1 MSGSTAAPDQLDER
15 LVRTS
20 PLRKLLGRPELGSV
34 VGAAA
39 VFLFFAIVADSFLQA
54 SSFGTVLYAASVL
67 GIMAAPVA
75 LLMIGGEFDL
85 SAGVMVTSSALISSM
100 FSYQMTANVWVGV
113 FVSLLVT
120 LAIGAFNGFMLTRT
134 KLPSFIIT
142 LGTFLMLTGLNL
154 GFTKLIS
161 GTVSTK
167 AIGDMEGFE
176 SARVLFAS
184 TLTLGGVEFK
194 VTILWWAALV
204 GIATWILLRTRF
216 GNWIFA
222 VGGEADA
229 ARAVGVPVIRTK
241 IGLYLGVAFAAWISG
256 QHLLFSYDVVQSG
269 EGVGNELTYIIAA
282 VIGGCLITGGYGSA
296 IGSAVGA
303 FIFGMTSKGIV
314 YAEWNPDWFKFFLG
328 AMLLL
333 ATLLNAW
340 VRKRAGGDNSSGNG
354 RVRRQS
360 AGRRWLEPDAHY
372 LLDRVKRQHPR
383 HHRAASS
390 PNWPARAMRCAS
402 SVLQDIGQWLG
413 VGIAN
418 LAAALDPSCFVI
430 GGGVSAAD
438 DLLIGPARD
447 AFKRSPHRPR
457 LPPRG
462 PGIAKAQLGPEAGMV
477 GAADLARLVARRF
490 RRANR
495 RRVERYERYAQIY
508 DQAASTIRNTRSTRT
523 VD

>member
-1 MSGSTAAPDQLDER
+1 MTATAQAPAPKADER
-15 LVRTS
+15 LVHTS
-20 PLRKLLGRPELGSV
+20 PLRKLMGRPELGSI
-34 VGAAA
+34 VGAIA
-39 VFLFFAIVADSFLQA
+39 VFLFFSIAADSFLRA
-54 SSFGTVLYAASVL
+54 SSFGTVLYAASTI
-67 GIMAAPVA
+67 GIMAVPVA

-120 LAIGAFNGFMLTRT
+120 LLIGVFNGFMLTRT

-154 GFTKLIS
+154 GLTKLIS

-167 AIGDMEGFE
+167 TIGDMEGFE
-176 SARVLFAS
+176 SAKAVFAS
-184 TLTLGGVEFK
+184 QITVGSVNLK
-194 VTILWWAALV
+194 VTILWWFVLVAL
-204 GIATWILLRTRF
+204 ATWILLRARA

-222 VGGEADA
+222 VGGEKDA
-229 ARAVGVPVIRTK
+229 ARATGVPVNKTR
-241 IGLYLGVAFAAWISG
+241 IGLYMGVAFAAWVSG

-340 VRKRAGGDNSSGNG
+340 VRKRA
-354 RVRRQS
+354 
-360 AGRRWLEPDAHY
+360 E
-372 LLDRVKRQHPR
+372 
-383 HHRAASS
+383 
-390 PNWPARAMRCAS
+390 ARS
-402 SVLQDIGQWLG
+402 
-413 VGIAN
+413 
-418 LAAALDPSCFVI
+418 
-430 GGGVSAAD
+430 
-438 DLLIGPARD
+438 
-447 AFKRSPHRPR
+447 
-457 LPPRG
+457 
-462 PGIAKAQLGPEAGMV
+462 
-477 GAADLARLVARRF
+477 
-490 RRANR
+490 
-495 RRVERYERYAQIY
+495 
-508 DQAASTIRNTRSTRT
+508 
-523 VD
+523 

>member
-1 MSGSTAAPDQLDER
+1 MTATAQAPQSPAPQPKQDER
-15 LVRTS
+15 LVHTS
-20 PLRKLLGRPELGSV
+20 PLRKLMGRPELGSI
-34 VGAAA
+34 VGAVA
-39 VFLFFAIVADSFLQA
+39 VFLFFSIAADSFLRA
-54 SSFGTVLYAASVL
+54 SSFGTVLYAASTI
-67 GIMAAPVA
+67 GIMAVPVA

-120 LAIGAFNGFMLTRT
+120 LLIGVFNGFMLTRT

-154 GFTKLIS
+154 GLTKLIS

-167 AIGDMEGFE
+167 GIGDMEGFE
-176 SARVLFAS
+176 SAKAVFAS
-184 TLTLGGVEFK
+184 QITIGSVNLK
-194 VTILWWAALV
+194 VTILWWFVLIAL
-204 GIATWILLRTRF
+204 ATWILLRTRA

-222 VGGEADA
+222 VGGEKDA
-229 ARAVGVPVIRTK
+229 ARATGVPVNKTR
-241 IGLYLGVAFAAWISG
+241 IGLYMGVAFAAWVSG

-340 VRKRAGGDNSSGNG
+340 VRKRA
-354 RVRRQS
+354 
-360 AGRRWLEPDAHY
+360 E
-372 LLDRVKRQHPR
+372 
-383 HHRAASS
+383 
-390 PNWPARAMRCAS
+390 ARS
-402 SVLQDIGQWLG
+402 
-413 VGIAN
+413 
-418 LAAALDPSCFVI
+418 
-430 GGGVSAAD
+430 
-438 DLLIGPARD
+438 
-447 AFKRSPHRPR
+447 
-457 LPPRG
+457 
-462 PGIAKAQLGPEAGMV
+462 
-477 GAADLARLVARRF
+477 
-490 RRANR
+490 
-495 RRVERYERYAQIY
+495 
-508 DQAASTIRNTRSTRT
+508 
-523 VD
+523 